1 MRIIGALLLLALGLT
16 PAAVAQQP
24 GMADTLPASAGVGA
38 AAAVSYSLQPGDVLA
53 VEVWREP
60 DLSGQFRV
68 NEDGHVIIP
77 LLGRFRAADVPI
89 EELRDSLYSAYAA
102 ELRNPSIVITP
113 LRRIYVLGEV
123 SVPGLYNV
131 DPTISIAG
139 AVAMA
144 GGANPQGSLQNIRVV
159 RSDGVEQQGLRV
171 DSPLAQS
178 GIASGDQ
185 IFVGRRSWF
194 DRNSTFVVSALLS
207 VTSIVISFMR

>member
-1 MRIIGALLLLALGLT
+1 MRIIGALLLLTLGLT
-16 PAAVAQQP
+16 PQAASQQP
-24 GMADTLPASAGVGA
+24 AAPDTLPPPVSA
-38 AAAVSYSLQPGDVLA
+38 AAAATFSLQPGDVLSI
-53 VEVWREP
+53 EIWREP
-60 DLSGQFRV
+60 DLMGQFRV
-68 NEDGHVIIP
+68 DEDGYVVLP
-77 LLGRFRAADVPI
+77 LLGRIRVADVPI
-89 EELRDSLYSAYAA
+89 DELRDTLHAAYAA
-102 ELRNPSIVITP
+102 ELRNPSVVITP

-123 SVPGLYNV
+123 NAPNLYTV

-144 GGANPQGSLQNIRVV
+144 GGANSQGSLQNIRVV
-159 RSDGVEQQGLRV
+159 SADGIEQEGLSV

-178 GIASGDQ
+178 GITSGDQ